1 MIIKIAENI
10 QEFQQ
15 LLGLP
20 RSGRIL
26 ETDLDVVEVDTDAH
40 GRKRRDAEVLCTL
53 AANSES
59 DVLELG
65 TSQGRGA
72 FKLATNLS
80 PGLQCHTVNI
90 LPEQYDSSGGKM
102 ITHLIAREDIGSF
115 YRERGMKNII
125 QCYANT
131 DCWRTRFTRFPNDL
145 STKEQ

>member
-1 MIIKIAENI
+1 MKIRFVETLE
-10 QEFQQ
+10 EFQH

-26 ETDLDVVEVDTDAH
+26 ETDLDVVEVDTDSH
-40 GRKRRDAEVLCTL
+40 SRKCRDAEVLCTL

-59 DVLELG
+59 EALYLG

-80 PGLQCHTVNI
+80 PGLQCNIVNI

-102 ITHLIAREDIGSF
+102 ITHLIGKEYTGSF
-115 YRERGMKNII
+115 CRERGTKFIAR
-125 QCYANT
+125 YYVNT
-131 DCWRTRFTRFPNDL
+131 ARWELP
-145 STKEQ
+145 